1 MTQINFTL
9 ANGGTVHSP
18 IDNMAPVPV
27 RTHAKTL
34 VTGDPIIVIE
44 DGHRQFSMNLSS
56 AERLAQSILTSVSQI
71 KEHAAS

>member
-18 IDNMAPVPV
+18 IDNLTPVPV

-34 VTGDPIIVIE
+34 VTGDPVIVIE
-44 DGHRQFSMNLSS
+44 DAQRQVSMNLSS
-56 AERLAQSILTSVSQI
+56 AERMAHSILANVNRI
-71 KEHAAS
+71 KEHAAV